1 VKTKKTFIAKLN
13 IFILTVLLILSLIPL
28 ALTVITSIVPE
39 GDLFNITKEVEL
51 SDFELPPFFLTK
63 KIFPIESEKFDTVDG
78 DNNSGKV
85 LQLDTKDCV
94 TGIMVNIGDVDLNKI
109 KEFTFSLNTSQK
121 IKTFYL
127 GFKDVQ
133 GMQEFLPAELTYV
146 SGKWNNAI
154 VHVNA
159 DKYVVV
165 DKEHLNFVGLKF
177 EFENNE
183 KILIDNVTLRYK
195 FPTLWNYKNVLQ
207 QNDFARYM
215 LNSAIVSACHVFGNL
230 IFCSMAAYVFAR
242 KKFRGKEVL
251 FAIVLSSMMIPLQ
264 VKIIPIFKLM
274 QFLGWIDTL
283 YALIAPGVV
292 TSFGIFFM
300 RQYIEQIPFELDQSA
315 YVDGANDFKIF
326 TKIIMPLSTPALAVL
341 AINTFVASWNDLYM
355 PLILTSSNNTRTVQV
370 GLATFNRMHQ
380 VAWPE
385 LMAASSVAGIPI
397 IIIFLIFQKKIISG
411 MVEGAVKY

>member
-1 VKTKKTFIAKLN
+1 MKTKKTFIAKLN

-215 LNSAIVSACHVFGNL
+215 LNSSIVSLCHVFGNL

-251 FAIVLSSMMIPLQ
+251 FAIILSSMMIPLQ

-385 LMAASSVAGIPI
+385 LMAASSVVGIPI

>member
-1 VKTKKTFIAKLN
+1 MKTKKTFIAKLN

-28 ALTVITSIVPE
+28 VMTVITSFIPE

-51 SDFELPPFFLTK
+51 SDFELPSFFLTK
-63 KIFPIESEKFDTVDG
+63 KLFPIGSEKFDTVDG

-85 LQLDTKDCV
+85 LQLDIKDGI
-94 TGIMVNIGDVDLNKI
+94 TGIMLNVGDVDIKKI
-109 KEFTFSLNTSQK
+109 KDFTFDINTSQK
-121 IKTFYL
+121 IKVFYL
-127 GFKDVQ
+127 GFKDVE
-133 GMQEFLPAELTYV
+133 GTQEFIPTEITYV
-146 SGKWNNAI
+146 PGEWSTAV
-154 VHVNA
+154 VHVKP
-159 DKYVVV
+159 DRYSMP
-165 DKEHLNFVGLKF
+165 DTEHINFVGLKF

-183 KILIDNVTLRYK
+183 KLFIDNVTLRYR

-215 LNSAIVSACHVFGNL
+215 LNSAIVSVCHVLGNL
-230 IFCSMAAYVFAR
+230 IFCSMVAYVFAR

-355 PLILTSSNNTRTVQV
+355 PLILTSSNNMRTVQV

>member
-1 VKTKKTFIAKLN
+1 MKTKKTFIAKLN

-154 VHVNA
+154 VHVPVFLA
-159 DKYVVV
+159 HPQKD
-165 DKEHLNFVGLKF
+165 GLKAKVLF
-177 EFENNE
+177 TVEGKGKQTVERFLNEF
-183 KILIDNVTLRYK
+183 KSK
-195 FPTLWNYKNVLQ
+195 
-207 QNDFARYM
+207 
-215 LNSAIVSACHVFGNL
+215 
-230 IFCSMAAYVFAR
+230 
-242 KKFRGKEVL
+242 RGKPEKVL
-251 FAIVLSSMMIPLQ
+251 
-264 VKIIPIFKLM
+264 
-274 QFLGWIDTL
+274 G
-283 YALIAPGVV
+283 V
-292 TSFGIFFM
+292 TSDLIC
-300 RQYIEQIPFELDQSA
+300 RELA
-315 YVDGANDFKIF
+315 LPKA
-326 TKIIMPLSTPALAVL
+326 TIM
-341 AINTFVASWNDLYM
+341 
-355 PLILTSSNNTRTVQV
+355 
-370 GLATFNRMHQ
+370 
-380 VAWPE
+380 
-385 LMAASSVAGIPI
+385 
-397 IIIFLIFQKKIISG
+397 
-411 MVEGAVKY
+411 

>member
-1 VKTKKTFIAKLN
+1 
-13 IFILTVLLILSLIPL
+13 
-28 ALTVITSIVPE
+28 
-39 GDLFNITKEVEL
+39 
-51 SDFELPPFFLTK
+51 
-63 KIFPIESEKFDTVDG
+63 
-78 DNNSGKV
+78 
-85 LQLDTKDCV
+85 
-94 TGIMVNIGDVDLNKI
+94 
-109 KEFTFSLNTSQK
+109 
-121 IKTFYL
+121 
-127 GFKDVQ
+127 
-133 GMQEFLPAELTYV
+133 
-146 SGKWNNAI
+146 
-154 VHVNA
+154 
-159 DKYVVV
+159 
-165 DKEHLNFVGLKF
+165 
-177 EFENNE
+177 
-183 KILIDNVTLRYK
+183 
-195 FPTLWNYKNVLQ
+195 
-207 QNDFARYM
+207 
-215 LNSAIVSACHVFGNL
+215 
-230 IFCSMAAYVFAR
+230 
-242 KKFRGKEVL
+242 
-251 FAIVLSSMMIPLQ
+251 MIPLQ

-355 PLILTSSNNTRTVQV
+355 PLILTSSNNMRTVQV